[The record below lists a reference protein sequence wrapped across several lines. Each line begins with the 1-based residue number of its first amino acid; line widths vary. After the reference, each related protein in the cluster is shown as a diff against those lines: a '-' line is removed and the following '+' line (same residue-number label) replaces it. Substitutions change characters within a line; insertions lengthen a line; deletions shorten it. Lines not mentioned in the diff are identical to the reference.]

1 MLAFILKKHFPK
13 LIYNSLLWLSALVSV
28 LIIACNNKHS
38 ETMEYSKGFIPL
50 FDSTNNL
57 LELNKPDL
65 ALRYLDSKVG
75 HVKNLNT
82 ADKFRIY
89 GFHVLANSKIKKP
102 QIAVLYADSMLAILH
117 KTSNPQTFMPF
128 FAEANFARG
137 DALFDLGRYNE
148 AYNNYYQ
155 GYLIGENNLD
165 NCTLSDYRYRMG
177 MISYKQGNFSYA
189 VSYFK
194 QSFALC
200 QSCKEDFVSF
210 FRQQEVLDNI
220 ALSYK
225 HDNKPDSALIYF
237 NEALKYL
244 DDHQANYKNRS
255 SMFEVARAVIYGNK
269 AEVLI
274 GQGQFAQAAEL
285 LKKSIATN
293 LKKGNDNQDAELSEI
308 KLGIIYRDMHK
319 DAQLLNLLN
328 GMRLQFDTVKNS
340 DAEANWNMLMAGYF
354 KKNKDFARALPY
366 METFHRIKDSLA
378 ERNHVLKENDI
389 NEQVASFEKQYQII
403 DLKNRQRIYLFA
415 WLIFIAMTSIIIML
429 IYRNWKRSRNE
440 IGVISA
446 LNQQVNLQKADLE
459 KTLVDL
465 ENSSQEKDRILRT
478 VAHDLRNPLGG
489 IASLTSVMV
498 HDTDYNNDQIEL
510 LRIIKDTA
518 HDSLELINEIL
529 EATSSTTAELQ
540 KQYVDINAL
549 LNTSVELMRFKAA
562 EKNQK
567 IMLNT
572 LEAPEELLISREKI
586 WRVMSNLIS
595 NAIKFSPVGAVI
607 RVSITD
613 EGNDVQIS
621 VNDQGIG
628 IPDDIKNKVFN
639 IFTDATRPGTLGEKS
654 FGLGLSICRQIIEKH
669 HGKIWFESN
678 SEMGTTFYVRLS
690 KPAAIIKPG
699 VKATV

>member
-1 MLAFILKKHFPK
+1 
-13 LIYNSLLWLSALVSV
+13 
-28 LIIACNNKHS
+28 
-38 ETMEYSKGFIPL
+38 
-50 FDSTNNL
+50 
-57 LELNKPDL
+57 
-65 ALRYLDSKVG
+65 
-75 HVKNLNT
+75 
-82 ADKFRIY
+82 
-89 GFHVLANSKIKKP
+89 
-102 QIAVLYADSMLAILH
+102 
-117 KTSNPQTFMPF
+117 
-128 FAEANFARG
+128 
-137 DALFDLGRYNE
+137 
-148 AYNNYYQ
+148 
-155 GYLIGENNLD
+155 
-165 NCTLSDYRYRMG
+165 
-177 MISYKQGNFSYA
+177 
-189 VSYFK
+189 
-194 QSFALC
+194 
-200 QSCKEDFVSF
+200 
-210 FRQQEVLDNI
+210 
-220 ALSYK
+220 
-225 HDNKPDSALIYF
+225 
-237 NEALKYL
+237 
-244 DDHQANYKNRS
+244 
-255 SMFEVARAVIYGNK
+255 
-269 AEVLI
+269 
-274 GQGQFAQAAEL
+274 
-285 LKKSIATN
+285 
-293 LKKGNDNQDAELSEI
+293 
-308 KLGIIYRDMHK
+308 
-319 DAQLLNLLN
+319 
-328 GMRLQFDTVKNS
+328 MRLQFDTVKNS